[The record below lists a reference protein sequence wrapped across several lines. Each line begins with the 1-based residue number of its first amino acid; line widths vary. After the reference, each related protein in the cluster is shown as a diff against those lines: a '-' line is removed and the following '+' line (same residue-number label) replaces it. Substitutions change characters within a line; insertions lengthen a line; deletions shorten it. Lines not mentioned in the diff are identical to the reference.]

1 MAKYLIIGD
10 TFDYRQQIR
19 SLGGE
24 WRKKYKGWDVPNSE
38 AINELL

>member
-24 WRKKYKGWDVPNSE
+24 WRKKYKGSYK
-38 AINELL
+38 L